1 MGSAKSS
8 RVIES
13 AVAAAGRGV
22 LFYAAFAA
30 LVRDPAESAHVSIV
44 ILPPAREPT

>member
-1 MGSAKSS
+1 MGIAKES
-8 RVIES
+8 RKIKS
-13 AVAAAGRGV
+13 PVAAAGRGV

-44 ILPPAREPT
+44 ILQPGRETT